1 MNSLVPKN
9 EFIKSWSDNGVGWV
23 QLNHENKLN
32 PLSAGFILAIKEAT
46 ERFDNDFSVGCIV
59 LIGSEKAFAAGADL
73 KEMVKHNYASV
84 SETRYI
90 ENGWL
95 DIPKIQTPI
104 IAGVKGYALGGGCEL
119 AMMCDFIIAS
129 ENAKFGQPEINIGA
143 IPGAGGTQRLTRSI
157 GKSKAMLAILT
168 GDMMSADEAE
178 KSGLV
183 AKVISNDKFDVS
195 LKEIAQKIANQSKP
209 LAKLAK
215 QAVNVAYET
224 TLEEGIR
231 SERALFYSTFALED
245 HVEGMEAFSEKRK
258 PIWNNK

>member
-1 MNSLVPKN
+1 MSNVTPKT
-9 EFIKSWSDNGVGWV
+9 EWIKSWSEDGIGWV

-32 PLSAGFILAIKEAT
+32 PLSAGFILAIKEAAT
-46 ERFDNDFSVGCIV
+46 KFDHDNSVGCIV
-59 LIGSEKAFAAGADL
+59 LIGSDKAFAAGADL
-73 KEMVKHNYASV
+73 KEMVSLNYATV
-84 SETRYI
+84 SQNRYI

-119 AMMCDFIIAS
+119 AMMCDFIVAS
-129 ENAKFGQPEINIGA
+129 EDAKFGQPEINIGA

-168 GDMMSADEAE
+168 GDMISAQEAE

-183 AKVISNDKFDVS
+183 AKVFNNADFDNS
-195 LKEIAQKIANQSKP
+195 LKEIALKIANQSKP

-215 QAVNVAYET
+215 QAVNIAYET
-224 TLEEGIR
+224 TLEEGVR

-245 HVEGMEAFSEKRK
+245 HVEGMQAFSEKRK
-258 PIWNNK
+258 PAWRNK

>member
-1 MNSLVPKN
+1 MNNIIPKT
-9 EFIKSWSDNGVGWV
+9 EWVKSWSENGIGWV
-23 QLNHENKLN
+23 QLNHQNKLN
-32 PLSAGFILAIKEAT
+32 PLSAGFILAIKEAAKK
-46 ERFDNDFSVGCIV
+46 FDDDLSIGCIV

-73 KEMVKHNYASV
+73 KEMVKHNFASV
-84 SETRYI
+84 SETKYI

-119 AMMCDFIIAS
+119 AMMCDFIVAS
-129 ENAKFGQPEINIGA
+129 EHAKFGQPEINIGA

-168 GDMMSADEAE
+168 GDMISAQEAE

-183 AKVISNDKFDVS
+183 AKVFNNADFDNS
-195 LKEIAQKIANQSKP
+195 LKEIALKIANQSKP

-215 QAVNVAYET
+215 QAVNIAYET
-224 TLEEGIR
+224 NLEEGVR

-245 HVEGMEAFSEKRK
+245 HVEGMQAFSEKRK
-258 PIWNNK
+258 PAWRNK

>member
-1 MNSLVPKN
+1 MNNVVPKN
-9 EFIKSWSDNGVGWV
+9 EWIKSWSDNGVGWV

-46 ERFDNDFSVGCIV
+46 EKFDNDLSIGCIV

-129 ENAKFGQPEINIGA
+129 DNARFGQPEINIGA

-168 GDMMSADEAE
+168 GDMMSANEAE

-183 AKVISNDKFDVS
+183 AKVINNDEFDVS

-231 SERALFYSTFALED
+231 SERALFYSTFALDD

>member
-1 MNSLVPKN
+1 MSDIIIKSEWV
-9 EFIKSWSDNGVGWV
+9 KSWSENSIGWV
-23 QLNHENKLN
+23 QLSHDNKLN
-32 PLSAGFILAIKEAT
+32 PLSAGFIFAIKEAA
-46 ERFDNDFSVGCIV
+46 EKFDKDASIGCIV

-95 DIPKIQTPI
+95 DIPKIKTPI

-129 ENAKFGQPEINIGA
+129 EDARFGQPEINIGA

-157 GKSKAMLAILT
+157 GKSKAMLAVLT
-168 GDMMSADEAE
+168 GDMISAKEAE
-178 KSGLV
+178 IAGLV
-183 AKVISNDKFDVS
+183 AKVFPNDKFDES
-195 LKEIAQKIANQSKP
+195 LKDIALKIANQSKP

-215 QAVNVAYET
+215 EAVNVAYET

>member
-1 MNSLVPKN
+1 MNNVTAKT
-9 EFIKSWSDNGVGWV
+9 EWVKSWSEDGVGWI

-32 PLSAGFILAIKEAT
+32 PLSAGFILAIKEAA
-46 ERFDNDFSVGCIV
+46 EKFDRDSNIGCIV
-59 LIGSEKAFAAGADL
+59 LTGSDKAFAAGADL
-73 KEMVKHNYASV
+73 KEMVKLNYSSV
-84 SETRYI
+84 SESRYI

-168 GDMMSADEAE
+168 GGMISASDAE
-178 KSGLV
+178 NSGLV
-183 AKVISNDKFDVS
+183 AKVFKEDEYEIS
-195 LKEIAQKIANQSKP
+195 LKEIALKIANQSKP

-258 PIWNNK
+258 PNWKNK

>member
-1 MNSLVPKN
+1 MNNLIAKT
-9 EFIKSWSDNGVGWV
+9 EWIKSWSESGVGWV

-32 PLSAGFILAIKEAT
+32 PLSAGFILAIKEAA
-46 ERFDNDFSVGCIV
+46 EKFDKDPSIGCIV
-59 LIGSEKAFAAGADL
+59 LTGSEKAFAAGADL
-73 KEMVKHNYASV
+73 KEMVKLNYAAV

-104 IAGVKGYALGGGCEL
+104 VAAVKGYALGGGCEL

-168 GDMMSADEAE
+168 GDMMSATEAE
-178 KSGLV
+178 ASGLV
-183 AKVISNDKFDVS
+183 AKVFKDDEYEIS
-195 LKEIAQKIANQSKP
+195 LKEIVLKIAKQSKP

-231 SERALFYSTFALED
+231 SERALFYSTFALDD

-258 PIWNNK
+258 PNWKNK

>member
-1 MNSLVPKN
+1 MNNNIPKT
-9 EFIKSWSDNGVGWV
+9 EWVKSWSENGIGWV

-32 PLSAGFILAIKEAT
+32 PLSAGFILAIKEAA
-46 ERFDNDFSVGCIV
+46 EKFDNDLSIGCIV

-73 KEMVKHNYASV
+73 KEMVKHNFASV
-84 SETRYI
+84 SETKYI

-129 ENAKFGQPEINIGA
+129 DNAKFGQPEINIGA
-143 IPGAGGTQRLTRSI
+143 IPGAGGTQRLSRSI
-157 GKSKAMLAILT
+157 GKSKAMYAILT
-168 GDMMSADEAE
+168 GDMISAEEAE
-178 KSGLV
+178 RSGLV
-183 AKVISNDKFDVS
+183 AKIFSSEDFFSN
-195 LKEIAQKIANQSKP
+195 LKDIALKIANQSKP

-215 QAVNVAYET
+215 QAVNVSYET

-231 SERALFYSTFALED
+231 SERALFYSTFALDD

-258 PIWNNK
+258 PTWKNK

>member
-1 MNSLVPKN
+1 MPKN
-9 EFIKSWSDNGVGWV
+9 EFIKSWSDNGIGWV

-32 PLSAGFILAIKEAT
+32 PLSAGFILAIKAAAEK
-46 ERFDNDFSVGCIV
+46 FDNDSSVGCIV

-84 SETRYI
+84 SQTRYI

>member
-1 MNSLVPKN
+1 MNSVVPKN
-9 EFIKSWSDNGVGWV
+9 EFIKSWSDKGVGWV

-46 ERFDNDFSVGCIV
+46 EKFDNDLSVGCIV

-129 ENAKFGQPEINIGA
+129 DNARFGQPEINIGA

-168 GDMMSADEAE
+168 GDMMSANEAE

-183 AKVISNDKFDVS
+183 AKVINNDEFDVS

>member
-1 MNSLVPKN
+1 MSVT
-9 EFIKSWSDNGVGWV
+9 IAKSEWVKTWSENGIGWV

-32 PLSAGFILAIKEAT
+32 PLSSGFILAIKEAA
-46 ERFDNDFSVGCIV
+46 EKFDKDTSIGCIV

-73 KEMVKHNYASV
+73 KEMVKLNYASV

-129 ENAKFGQPEINIGA
+129 DNARFGQPEINIGA
-143 IPGAGGTQRLTRSI
+143 IPGAGGSQRLTRSI

-168 GDMMSADEAE
+168 GDMISAIEAE
-178 KSGLV
+178 VAGLV
-183 AKVISNDKFDVS
+183 AKVFKNDEFDNS
-195 LKEIAQKIANQSKP
+195 LKEIATKIANQSKP

-231 SERALFYSTFALED
+231 SERSLFYSTFALDD

-258 PIWNNK
+258 AIWKNK

>member
-1 MNSLVPKN
+1 MNNVVPKN
-9 EFIKSWSDNGVGWV
+9 EWIKSWSDNGVGWV

-46 ERFDNDFSVGCIV
+46 EKFDNDLSVGCIV

-129 ENAKFGQPEINIGA
+129 DNARFGQPEINIGA

-168 GDMMSADEAE
+168 GDMMSANEAE

-183 AKVISNDKFDVS
+183 AKVINNDEFDVS

>member
-1 MNSLVPKN
+1 MNNVVVKN
-9 EFIKSWSDNGVGWV
+9 EWVKSWSENGVGWV

-32 PLSAGFILAIKEAT
+32 PLSAGFILAIKEAA
-46 ERFDNDFSVGCIV
+46 EKFDRDTSIGCIV
-59 LIGSEKAFAAGADL
+59 LTGSDKAFAAGADL
-73 KEMVKHNYASV
+73 KEMVKLNYSSV
-84 SETRYI
+84 SESRYI

-119 AMMCDFIIAS
+119 AMMCDIIIAS

-157 GKSKAMLAILT
+157 GKSKAMLAVLT
-168 GDMMSADEAE
+168 GDMISANDAE
-178 KSGLV
+178 NCGLV
-183 AKVISNDKFDVS
+183 AKVFKDNEYEIA
-195 LKEIAQKIANQSKP
+195 LKEIAIKIASQSKP

-224 TLEEGIR
+224 TLEEGVR
-231 SERALFYSTFALED
+231 SERSLFYSTFALED

-258 PIWNNK
+258 PNWKNK

>member
-1 MNSLVPKN
+1 MNNIIPKT
-9 EFIKSWSDNGVGWV
+9 EWVKSWSENGIGWV

-32 PLSAGFILAIKEAT
+32 PLSAGFILAIKEAA
-46 ERFDNDFSVGCIV
+46 EKFDNDLSIGCIV

-73 KEMVKHNYASV
+73 KEMVKHNFASV
-84 SETRYI
+84 SETKYI

-129 ENAKFGQPEINIGA
+129 DNAKFGQPEINIGA
-143 IPGAGGTQRLTRSI
+143 IPGAGGTQRLSRSI
-157 GKSKAMLAILT
+157 GKSKAMYAVLT
-168 GDMMSADEAE
+168 GDMISAEEAE
-178 KSGLV
+178 RSGLV
-183 AKVISNDKFDVS
+183 AKIFSSEDFSSN
-195 LKEIAQKIANQSKP
+195 LKDIALKIANQSKP

-215 QAVNVAYET
+215 QAVNVSYET

-231 SERALFYSTFALED
+231 SERALFYSTFALDD

-258 PIWNNK
+258 PTWKNK

>member
-1 MNSLVPKN
+1 MNNVVQKN
-9 EFIKSWSDNGVGWV
+9 EWVKSWSDNGIGWV

-46 ERFDNDFSVGCIV
+46 EKFDNDLSVGCIV

-84 SETRYI
+84 SESRYI

-129 ENAKFGQPEINIGA
+129 NNARFGQPEINIGA

-168 GDMMSADEAE
+168 GDMMSAHEAE

-183 AKVISNDKFDVS
+183 AKVISDDEFDVS

-258 PIWNNK
+258 PIWRNK

>member
-1 MNSLVPKN
+1 MNNIISKTEWV
-9 EFIKSWSDNGVGWV
+9 KSWSEDGIGWV

-32 PLSAGFILAIKEAT
+32 PLSAGFILAIKEAS
-46 ERFDNDFSVGCIV
+46 EKFDNDLSIGCIV
-59 LIGSEKAFAAGADL
+59 IIGSEKAFAAGADL
-73 KEMVKHNYASV
+73 KEMVKHNFATV
-84 SETRYI
+84 SETKYI

-129 ENAKFGQPEINIGA
+129 DNAKFGQPEINIGA
-143 IPGAGGTQRLTRSI
+143 IPGAGGTQRLSRSI
-157 GKSKAMLAILT
+157 GKSKAMYAVLT
-168 GDMMSADEAE
+168 GDMISAEEAE
-178 KSGLV
+178 RSGLV
-183 AKVISNDKFDVS
+183 AKVFSNEDFSSS
-195 LKEIAQKIANQSKP
+195 LKDIALKIANQSKP

-215 QAVNVAYET
+215 QAVNVSYET

-231 SERALFYSTFALED
+231 SERALFYSTFALDD

-258 PIWNNK
+258 PTWKNK

>member
-1 MNSLVPKN
+1 MNSVVQKN
-9 EFIKSWSDNGVGWV
+9 EFIKSWSDNGIGWV

-46 ERFDNDFSVGCIV
+46 EKFDNDLSVGCIV

-129 ENAKFGQPEINIGA
+129 DNARFGQPEINIGA

-168 GDMMSADEAE
+168 GDMISADEAE

-183 AKVISNDKFDVS
+183 AKVINNDEFDVS

>member
-1 MNSLVPKN
+1 MNSTVPKN
-9 EFIKSWSDNGVGWV
+9 EWIKSWSDNGVGWV

-32 PLSAGFILAIKEAT
+32 PLSAGFILAIKEAA
-46 ERFDNDFSVGCIV
+46 EKFDNDLSIGCIV

-258 PIWNNK
+258 PIWHNK

>member
-1 MNSLVPKN
+1 MLNVVPKT
-9 EFIKSWSDNGVGWV
+9 EWIKTWSENGVGWV

-46 ERFDNDFSVGCIV
+46 EKFDNDLSVGCIV

-119 AMMCDFIIAS
+119 AMMCDVIIAS
-129 ENAKFGQPEINIGA
+129 DNARFGQPEINIGA

-168 GDMMSADEAE
+168 GDMISADEAE

-183 AKVISNDKFDVS
+183 AKVISDDEFDVS

-245 HVEGMEAFSEKRK
+245 YVEGMEAFSEKRK